1 MTHITQPRIY
11 VACLAAYNNGILHGA
26 WIDATDGIDALWQ
39 AVRQVLKVSPIGN
52 SEEFAIHDHEGFGS
66 AGISEYESLDS
77 VNAKAEFI
85 TEHGETGLL
94 VLDHCCG
101 DLDDA
106 KDMIERYSGTF
117 TSLADYAEEIISQTE
132 TITSWLEPYIDY
144 AAIAR
149 DMEINGDLDSIEA
162 GYERVL
168 IFTGR

>member
-1 MTHITQPRIY
+1 MINNINPRIY

-39 AVRQVLKVSPIGN
+39 AVRKVLNTSPIEN
-52 SEEFAIHDHEGFGS
+52 AEEFAIHDHEGFGS

-77 VNAKAEFI
+77 VTAKAAFI
-85 TEHGETGLL
+85 TEHGDTGQL
-94 VLDHCCG
+94 VLEYVSG

-106 KDMIERYSGTF
+106 QDMIERYYGTF

-149 DMEINGDLDSIEA
+149 DMEINGDIDSIEA
-162 GYERVL
+162 GYENVL
-168 IFTGR
+168 VFSGR